1 MANSTLLS
9 LFQTTM
15 QGMGVAAYGLP
26 STVIANSNQDVTQT
40 LALVNAAGGELNRE
54 FQWQQAT
61 KQYIFDAVYY
71 TYTGNTTSGSTS
83 VTGMSSTTGLT
94 TNPTYF
100 QVTGTGIPQ
109 DCFLTAASGSTVTLN
124 QEATATGTA
133 VSLTFSQ
140 VLFALPSDFDRM
152 IDSTHWDKSKHWQM
166 LGPETAQQREWLRSG
181 YISTGPRIRY
191 WQMGGYVQIW
201 PPLGADEVL
210 SYEYVSKWWIL
221 ATSPTTQAPTKEL
234 YTVDTDTCIFPD
246 PLMRSLIKL
255 KYLEAKG
262 LDTTAA
268 YRDYTAQCGL
278 AKAHD
283 SGSPNLSMA
292 PKPATALLGWGNIP
306 DSGFGT

>member
-9 LFQTTM
+9 LFQTAL
-15 QGMGVAAYGLP
+15 QGMGVVGYGQP
-26 STVIANSNQDVTQT
+26 ATVIANTNQDVVQT
-40 LALVNAAGGELNRE
+40 LALVQAAGGDLGRE
-54 FQWQQAT
+54 FQWQQMT
-61 KQYIFDAVYY
+61 KQYIFSAVYY
-71 TYTGNTTSGSTS
+71 TYTGDTTSGSTS
-83 VTGMSSTTGLT
+83 VTNMSSVTGLT

-100 QVTGTGIPQ
+100 MVTGNGISQ
-109 DCFLTAASGSTVTLN
+109 DCFITAASGTTVTLA
-124 QEATATGTA
+124 QAATATATG

-234 YTVDTDTCIFPD
+234 FTVDTDTCIFPD
-246 PLMRSLIKL
+246 PLMRSIIKL
-255 KYLEAKG
+255 KYFEAKG
-262 LDTTAA
+262 FDTTAL
-268 YRDYTAQCGL
+268 YREYMMQRDL
-278 AKAHD
+278 AFAHD
-283 SGSPNLSMA
+283 AGSPNLSMA

-306 DSGFGT
+306 DSGYGT